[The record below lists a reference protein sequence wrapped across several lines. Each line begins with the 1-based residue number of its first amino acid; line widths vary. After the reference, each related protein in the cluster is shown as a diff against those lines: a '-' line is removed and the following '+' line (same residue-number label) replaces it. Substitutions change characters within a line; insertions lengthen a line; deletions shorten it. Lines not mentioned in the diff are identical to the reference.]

1 MEMEQI
7 RNELFTCR
15 ILGDDELD
23 INEIYL
29 PPMLIQPFIKNAFWH
44 GSKAGNKSININV
57 DFKKAD
63 KEVFCF
69 IEDNGMGIEASL
81 KNKQK
86 TGSQHISVW
95 IANIKNRIQLL
106 NEKYGL
112 QSLLSIDDKQHL
124 PGFETSGTLV
134 TLRLPIKSAI
144 DE

>member
-7 RNELFTCR
+7 RHDLFTCR
-15 ILGDDELD
+15 ILADDELD
-23 INEIYL
+23 MNEIYL

-86 TGSQHISVW
+86 TGSQHILVG

-134 TLRLPIKSAI
+134 TLRFPLKSSI

>member
-1 MEMEQI
+1 
-7 RNELFTCR
+7 
-15 ILGDDELD
+15 
-23 INEIYL
+23 
-29 PPMLIQPFIKNAFWH
+29 MLIQPFIKNAFWH

-86 TGSQHISVW
+86 TGSQHISVR

-112 QSLLSIDDKQHL
+112 QSLSLLMTSSICRALKPAVRWL
-124 PGFETSGTLV
+124 PYGYL
-134 TLRLPIKSAI
+134 
-144 DE
+144 